1 MEVIACLP
9 TLEALRQHVLT
20 ILCAHDHLDAA
31 QMPLIEQLLMQ
42 REKTCGLR
50 FEVQGPR
57 RVRCTALWV
66 GEEDRIIFYDS
77 GGVRFHETRMSEAP
91 DPVKLAG

>member
-1 MEVIACLP
+1 
-9 TLEALRQHVLT
+9 
-20 ILCAHDHLDAA
+20 
-31 QMPLIEQLLMQ
+31 LIQQLLMQ
-42 REKTCGLR
+42 REKPCGLR

-77 GGVRFHETRMSEAP
+77 GAGFHETRMSEAS